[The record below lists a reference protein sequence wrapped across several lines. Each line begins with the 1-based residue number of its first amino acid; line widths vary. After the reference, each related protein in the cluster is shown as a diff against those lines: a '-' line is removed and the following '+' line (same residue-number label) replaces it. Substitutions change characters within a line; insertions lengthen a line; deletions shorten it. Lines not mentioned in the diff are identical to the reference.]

1 MTDHIGGLNDDAN
14 YAQVPD
20 VERPAHI
27 LTPARTASV
36 MTCLLLIRHLVDVKQ
51 TPERHFREAQA
62 QLGLTE
68 YFAHRRATQNQR
80 SGPLTPEEIN
90 PIAAV
95 LITTYINT
103 LRPEDVETVPT
114 SPA

>member
-1 MTDHIGGLNDDAN
+1 
-14 YAQVPD
+14 
-20 VERPAHI
+20 
-27 LTPARTASV
+27 
-36 MTCLLLIRHLVDVKQ
+36 MTCPLLIRYLVDVKQ
-51 TPERHFREAQA
+51 TPDSHFREAQA

-68 YFAHRRATQNQR
+68 YFADRRATQDQR

-103 LRPEDVETVPT
+103 LHTEDVEIVPALAT
-114 SPA
+114 